1 LSATPVSLQQNLGTW
16 RFVCPQCRAPLL
28 AAAPLETRI
37 SCPNCGTIYEGR
49 DGILSLLSPE
59 RRTFFARFLQEYTH
73 IRMAEGRGSQ
83 PASYYTGLPE
93 CDSSHPMA
101 WQWRIRR
108 CTVRAFDRH
117 VAPFLAPGSR
127 IVDLGAGCGW
137 FSNHLFRLGYLPCC
151 VDLSVDDQ
159 DGLGAARHYSP
170 GWPLVQAEF
179 DRLPLEPASVDAV
192 VYNASLHYSTDY
204 VRTLNESLR
213 VLRPGG
219 RIVVLESPI
228 YKREESGRRMVAE
241 RHAQF
246 QKRYGTRS
254 DSLPSIE
261 YLTWNMLQYL
271 SGELGIHWQVIRP
284 WYGLKWAVRPWL
296 ARLRRRREPSR
307 FAVLVAARKE
317 SSD

>member
-1 LSATPVSLQQNLGTW
+1 LRAAPVSLRQNLGTW
-16 RFVCPQCRAPLL
+16 RFVCPRCRAPLL
-28 AAAPLETRI
+28 ATAPLETRI
-37 SCPNCGTIYEGR
+37 SCPDCATIYEGR
-49 DGILSLLSPE
+49 DGTLSLLSPE
-59 RRTFFARFLQEYTH
+59 RRTFFARFLQEYTR

-83 PASYYTGLPE
+83 SASYYTRLPE
-93 CDSSHPMA
+93 CDPSHPMA

-117 VAPFLAPGSR
+117 VAPLLAPGSR

-137 FSNHLFRLGYLPCC
+137 FSNHLSRLGYLPCS

-159 DGLGAARHYSP
+159 DGLGAARHYTP

-246 QKRYGTRS
+246 QQRYGTRS
-254 DSLPSIE
+254 DSLQSIE
-261 YLTWNMLQYL
+261 YLTWNVLQYL
-271 SGELGIHWQVIRP
+271 SGELGMHWQVIRP
-284 WYGLKWAVRPWL
+284 WYGLKWAIRPWV
-296 ARLRRRREPSR
+296 ARLRRRREPSC